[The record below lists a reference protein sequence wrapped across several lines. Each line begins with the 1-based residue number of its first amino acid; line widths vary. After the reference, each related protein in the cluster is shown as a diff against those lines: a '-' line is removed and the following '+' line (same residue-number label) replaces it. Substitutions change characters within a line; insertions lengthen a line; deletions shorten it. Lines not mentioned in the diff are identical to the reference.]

1 MRRWF
6 PAIAASLVFH
16 LLLLL
21 IPASLPEASET
32 PPVLRLVL
40 RNIETPV
47 RERSEKS
54 ERTAPA
60 ASQPS
65 PPPMGNAKEAVMS
78 EVLETSGTPE
88 LTAELPVPEIQEKP
102 PVPEIAKK
110 PLVPEVP
117 KIRPVPLQKKT
128 TPAVVPPALEKPI
141 PKQKLLPQPPR
152 KVQKEHGPVQK
163 AGKKN
168 LPPPKRRPVPE
179 KVQAAPPLSA
189 RAPGVSLPSKTP
201 TAGGGE
207 ERKVSNSPSPGKA
220 AEPVDGETLSIVKRV
235 VPVYPLFSRKR
246 GEEGKAVILVTLQS
260 GRVTDAEV
268 ERSSG
273 STRLDAA
280 ALRAARQW
288 VFSDNVTVRAR
299 IPFLFRLD
307 T

>member
-78 EVLETSGTPE
+78 EVLENIRYTRADSRTPCSREQENHLARDSQKTSR
-88 LTAELPVPEIQEKP
+88 A
-102 PVPEIAKK
+102 
-110 PLVPEVP
+110 EVP
-117 KIRPVPLQKKT
+117 KSGLSLFKRKLPLQWLRQR
-128 TPAVVPPALEKPI
+128 LENQFPNK
-141 PKQKLLPQPPR
+141 KLLPQPPR

-189 RAPGVSLPSKTP
+189 RPLWGFAPSRLQLPGAAKKEKFQTLLLQ
-201 TAGGGE
+201 
-207 ERKVSNSPSPGKA
+207 ERRQNPWT
-220 AEPVDGETLSIVKRV
+220 ETLSIVKRV

-280 ALRAARQW
+280 ALRAATMGLQR
-288 VFSDNVTVRAR
+288 
-299 IPFLFRLD
+299 
-307 T
+307 